1 MKVDKIRDYLFIAYE
16 MYVKEKSKEW
26 LDNEL
31 NGIELLFEMDDFK
44 RWMIKEGIKLPNK
57 E

>member
-16 MYVKEKSKEW
+16 MYVKERSKEW

-31 NGIELLFEMDDFK
+31 NGIELLFEIDDFK
-44 RWMIKEGIKLPNK
+44 RWMVKEGIKLN
-57 E
+57 